1 MRKLEKTWLKLFIF
15 SRNCP
20 LTLIITMVRSITV
33 FVCALVANA
42 DYICTT
48 TPASNDCQCLTIVED
63 MSGQR
68 DRLEL
73 YVFAPGAAAYNP
85 DDCSGCDVVIGQS
98 NFTTKTGG
106 PGGGGIA
113 YTPSS
118 GEDLCVSGVKEQSV
132 DMVPCDYKAQGGIFV
147 RLSSTRDNDGDGQL
161 LHIAPAQLL
170 KGDECLEPGLFQF
183 PHDVSIG
190 NCSSSWTISPT
201 PSCGAES
208 EMVIA

>member
-1 MRKLEKTWLKLFIF
+1 
-15 SRNCP
+15 
-20 LTLIITMVRSITV
+20 MVRSITALA
-33 FVCALVANA
+33 CALVANA

-73 YVFAPGAAAYNP
+73 YVFAPGAAAYKQL
-85 DDCSGCDVVIGQS
+85 QS
-98 NFTTKTGG
+98 NFTEKKEG

-113 YTPSS
+113 YTTSN

>member
-73 YVFAPGAAAYNP
+73 YVFAPGAAAYKQL
-85 DDCSGCDVVIGQS
+85 QS
-98 NFTTKTGG
+98 NFTEKKEG

-113 YTPSS
+113 YTTSN
-118 GEDLCVSGVKEQSV
+118 GEDLCVSGVKENASL

-147 RLSSTRDNDGDGQL
+147 RVQSPRDGQL
-161 LHIAPAQLL
+161 LHIWGGSSQ
-170 KGDECLEPGLFQF
+170 GHDECLEPGLFQF